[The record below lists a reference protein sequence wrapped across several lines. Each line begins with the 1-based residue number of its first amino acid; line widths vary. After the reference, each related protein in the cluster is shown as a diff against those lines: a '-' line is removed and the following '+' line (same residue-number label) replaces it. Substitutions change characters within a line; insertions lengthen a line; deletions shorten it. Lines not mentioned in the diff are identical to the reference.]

1 MNRGMYLLSK
11 MVENKQKLL
20 KKVQKYSMIVILKFT
35 DYDSIKDKAVEDVMG
50 LVYTNDLC
58 IGCNKCIRAC
68 SCLGACIA
76 TEEEGSARINVDE
89 TKCVACGAC
98 IDACEHHAREFND
111 DTERFFADL
120 KKGEKI
126 SLLLAP
132 AFKANYPNEYEKVL
146 GGLKKLGVNR
156 IISIS
161 FGADITTWG
170 YLNYVKQNNFVGGIS
185 QPCPAVVG
193 YIERYAPQL
202 LPKLFPVQ
210 SPMMCG
216 AIYARKEM
224 GVTDKLAFIS
234 PCIAKKM
241 EIDDPNNKGIV
252 SYNVTFDHLMK
263 YVREHHISGDLAS
276 DEVEYGL
283 GSIYPMPGGLKENV
297 YWFLGHDVYIRQIE
311 GESHVYEYLNAH
323 KDEIAKG
330 MNKELFIDALNCG
343 MGCIYG
349 TGVEESKS
357 KTDDALYNIHK
368 IQEDCKKNNKS
379 SAWSRKLT
387 PEQRLKKLNK
397 QFAKLD
403 LNDYLRNY
411 TDRSKECSYKKPS
424 SSELEAIYQDMKK
437 TTADSRKIDCECC
450 GYATCE
456 RMATAIFNGFNKKE
470 NCIHYIKAEVEE
482 EKDRALDL
490 ADVVKKEKA
499 EMQEQHELIDDTVCK
514 VNSLFDGLYQSVD
527 DMVHGNESNAEES
540 TAITCE
546 VQDVTRFCEEL
557 DGAMSEIANL
567 IEELS
572 SNNQEVVSIAS
583 QTNLLALNASI
594 EAARAGEAGR
604 GFAVV
609 ADEINHLAEDSKHTA
624 NKSNASQAKVL
635 ESVQKIRD
643 ETKELLEV
651 VSGVNTRTQ
660 TLAAATEQIAAA
672 SNIIIETANE
682 VKEILKVLNRE
693 M

>member
-11 MVENKQKLL
+11 MVENKQNLL
-20 KKVQKYSMIVILKFT
+20 KKVQKYSTIVILKFT

-403 LNDYLRNY
+403 LKDYLRNY

-482 EKDRALDL
+482 EKNRALDL

-672 SNIIIETANE
+672 SNTIIETANE